1 MRSVLREY
9 HLVAAD
15 YIKIQLK
22 LSCVLSLQGDLLSAV
37 WTSGKDNRNKEQSL
51 QGGEPKTFHDISW

>member
-1 MRSVLREY
+1 
-9 HLVAAD
+9 VAAD
-15 YIKIQLK
+15 YIEIQLK

-51 QGGEPKTFHDISW
+51 QGGEPKNIP